1 MTHPVA
7 NCPNCGAK
15 IVFRWSSSVQTVCEY
30 CKSILVRTDVDLKKV
45 GQAADI
51 PPDSSPIQLN
61 AEGIYRNK
69 AFVVVGRIVYEYD
82 QGAWNEWHVMMND
95 GTSAWLSDAQQEYAV
110 SFSSKSPNL
119 PTAAKVEIGEQFTWD
134 GQRYTV
140 SVITPAHYRGVE
152 GELPFQYWDKTD
164 VTFIDLRNETGK
176 FATLDYSDAVPAL
189 YLGEFVEF
197 EQLKLKNLRSF
208 EGW

>member
-119 PTAAKVEIGEQFTWD
+119 PAAAKVEIGEQFTWD

>member
-1 MTHPVA
+1 MTQRVA

-119 PTAAKVEIGEQFTWD
+119 PAAAKVEIGEQFTWD